1 MKKPSLVIPPQNI
14 EAEQAILAGILIN
27 NRVLDD
33 LMTNIRPEDFYKEAH
48 GHIYR
53 AMISIYDQGIDVDLI
68 SLSDILRKRALFEK
82 TGGLEYLASLVD
94 SVSTSAGSAY
104 HAELVRDSSIRR
116 NLLYACQ
123 EIQERCL
130 HARDETKELLDSAEQ
145 SIFGLASTRIKQGL
159 EPISDSLQGSYKIV
173 ERSKAGQ
180 LSGLSTHYIDI
191 DRMTGGLQPKELIIL
206 AARPGMGKTTLA
218 LNIAQNMAGEGVGVA
233 VFSLEMSKEQL
244 GLRLMASEARVDT
257 FKLKVGRLGGKDY
270 EALLKAAQ
278 RLAELPIF
286 IDDTPDINVLEVRA
300 KIRRLERR
308 LKFNLVIIDYLQLM
322 KPAVPRNS
330 REKEVAEISSGLKAL
345 AKTFEVPV
353 LALSQLNRRIE
364 ARDIKTPE
372 LADLRESGSIEQDAD
387 MIAFISRPEVY
398 KRTPNNQGKA
408 EIILAKNRNGPTG
421 TVKLNYLDKYT
432 RFENYVK
439 EYL

>member
-1 MKKPSLVIPPQNI
+1 MQKTKFVIPPHNT

-27 NRVLDD
+27 NGILND
-33 LMTNIRPEDFYKEAH
+33 LITNIGPDDFYKEAH
-48 GHIYR
+48 RHIYR

-68 SLSDILRKRALFEK
+68 SLSDTLRKRELFERA
-82 TGGLEYLASLVD
+82 GGLEYLSFLVEAA
-94 SVSTSAGSAY
+94 STSAGSAY
-104 HAELVRDSSIRR
+104 HAELVKDSSIRR
-116 NLLYACQ
+116 RLLHTCQ

-130 HARDETKELLDSAEQ
+130 YSRDETKQLLDSAEQ
-145 SIFGLASTRIKQGL
+145 SIFGLAGARIKQGL
-159 EPISDSLQGSYKIV
+159 EPLSDSLQSSYKIV

-180 LSGLSTHYIDI
+180 LSGLATHYIDI

-218 LNIAQNMAGEGVGVA
+218 LNIAQNMASEGAGVA

-244 GLRLMASEARVDT
+244 GLRLMASEGRVDT
-257 FKLKVGRLGGKDY
+257 FKLKVGQLGGKDY
-270 EALLKAAQ
+270 ESLLKAAQ

-308 LKFNLVIIDYLQLM
+308 QKFNLVIIDYLQLM

-364 ARDIKTPE
+364 ARDIKRPE

-398 KRTPNNQGKA
+398 KRTPNNRGKA
-408 EIILAKNRNGPTG
+408 EIIFAKNRNGPTG
-421 TVKLNYLDKYT
+421 TVNLNYLDKYT
-432 RFENYVK
+432 RFENYVE